1 MPHSGLQLL
10 ERQFLSTSTFSDE
23 YKEMNFT
30 FKHELFETGLCYKE
44 LILRAANWEN
54 WASANCKWSWDF
66 KKLHVTAEVVLMMP
80 ALSLMYPES
89 LSSSVDEMARNQYG
103 VLPAF

>member
-1 MPHSGLQLL
+1 MPHPGLQLPG
-10 ERQFLSTSTFSDE
+10 RQFLSTCTFSDE
-23 YKEMNFT
+23 HKERNLSFE
-30 FKHELFETGLCYKE
+30 HELFETGLCFKG

-54 WASANCKWSWDF
+54 WASANRKWSWDL
-66 KKLHVTAEVVLMMP
+66 KKLHVTVKVVLMMP

-89 LSSSVDEMARNQYG
+89 LSSSADEMAQNQYG